1 MYFDKTKAIQR
12 ALDRPGGEKYSAM
25 ATDYIDQEDPRLKK
39 NFSYAEQFH
48 KLKDVYSLPLYAPAD
63 IMAD

>member
-39 NFSYAEQFH
+39 NFSYAE
-48 KLKDVYSLPLYAPAD
+48 
-63 IMAD
+63 